1 MKKLTLS
8 IMFIGVMSTQ
18 AQDTTLIK
26 RDTIT
31 IKCQKRCCNKEKRQ
45 RRQHIWDIVSIG
57 IFVIG
62 NTILLTRF

>member
-45 RRQHIWDIVSIG
+45 HRQRIWDIVGIG